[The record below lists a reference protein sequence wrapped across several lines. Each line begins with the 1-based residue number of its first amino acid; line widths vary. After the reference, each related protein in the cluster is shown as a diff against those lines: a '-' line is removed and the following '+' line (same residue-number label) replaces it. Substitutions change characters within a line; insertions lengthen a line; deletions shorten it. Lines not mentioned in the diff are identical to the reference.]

1 MASTHMARRGVMLVL
16 SSPSGAGKT
25 TLAKALLA
33 AEPALV
39 ISVSVTTR
47 KPRPGEVDGQ
57 DYHFIDAA
65 ALEQLKESG
74 ELLEWA
80 HVHGNLYGTPRGPV
94 MEALNAGRDVLFDID
109 WQGAQQLAASAPA
122 DLVRVFV
129 LPPSAAALGQ
139 RLHARAQDG
148 ADVVARRLSAAG
160 EEISHWPE
168 YDYVVVNDV
177 VAESLS
183 ILRGVLSAERH
194 RSSRQTGL
202 PAFARELQQGLKSK
216 S

>member
-65 ALEQLKESG
+65 AFERLKEAG

-94 MEALNAGRDVLFDID
+94 MDALNAGRDVLFDID
-109 WQGAQQLAASAPA
+109 WQGAQQLAETAPA

-148 ADVVARRLSAAG
+148 ADVVARRLAAAG

>member
-65 ALEQLKESG
+65 AFEQLKEAG

-94 MEALNAGRDVLFDID
+94 MDALNAGRDVLFDID

>member
-1 MASTHMARRGVMLVL
+1 MASTHMARRGVMMVL

-33 AEPALV
+33 AEPDLV

-65 ALEQLKESG
+65 AFERLRDAG
-74 ELLEWA
+74 DLLEWA

-94 MEALNAGRDVLFDID
+94 MEALSAGRDVLFDID

-148 ADVVARRLSAAG
+148 ADVVARRLAAAG
-160 EEISHWPE
+160 EEIGHWAE
-168 YDYVVVNDV
+168 YDYVIVNDV
-177 VAESLS
+177 IADSLG
-183 ILRGVLSAERH
+183 ILRGVLAAERH
-194 RSSRQTGL
+194 RASRQTGL
-202 PAFARELQQGLKSK
+202 PSFARELQQGLKSK
-216 S
+216 D

>member
-1 MASTHMARRGVMLVL
+1 MARRGVMLVL

-33 AEPALV
+33 AEPDLV

-65 ALEQLKESG
+65 AFERLKEAG
-74 ELLEWA
+74 DLLEWA
-80 HVHGNLYGTPRGPV
+80 HVHGNLYGTPRGQV
-94 MEALNAGRDVLFDID
+94 MDALSAGRDVLFDID

-129 LPPSAAALGQ
+129 LPPSATALGQ

-148 ADVVARRLSAAG
+148 AEVVARRLAAAG
-160 EEISHWPE
+160 EEIGHWPE
-168 YDYVVVNDV
+168 YDYVIVNDV
-177 VAESLS
+177 VADSLS
-183 ILRGVLSAERH
+183 ILRGVLAAERH
-194 RSSRQTGL
+194 RASRQTGL
-202 PAFARELQQGLKSK
+202 PAFARTLQKGLKGK
-216 S
+216 T

>member
-1 MASTHMARRGVMLVL
+1 MVSTHMARRGVMLVL

-33 AEPALV
+33 AEPGLV
-39 ISVSVTTR
+39 MSVSVTTR
-47 KPRPGEVDGQ
+47 KARPGEVDGQ
-57 DYHFIDAA
+57 DYHFLDAPA
-65 ALEQLKESG
+65 FERMREEG
-74 ELLEWA
+74 DLLEWA

-94 MEALNAGRDVLFDID
+94 MDALSAGRDVLFDID

-148 ADVVARRLSAAG
+148 ADVVARRLAAAG
-160 EEISHWPE
+160 DEIGHWPE
-168 YDYVVVNDV
+168 YDYVIVNDV
-177 VAESLS
+177 IADSLS

-194 RSSRQTGL
+194 RASRQTGL
-202 PAFARELQQGLKSK
+202 PGFARELQQGLKSNG
-216 S
+216 

>member
-65 ALEQLKESG
+65 AFEQLKEAG

-109 WQGAQQLAASAPA
+109 WQGAQQLAASAPV